1 MLLSWAMN
9 FESNISYALTT
20 NVTFLFKTNNLISIL
35 STVLYILETALY
47 PIYSK
52 LSDIYGRAQCY
63 TVAIVFYMIAY
74 IIMATA
80 NSYENLVVSHSLHLT
95 NLDSHTCYLGRS
107 SCICFWLYRMC
118 NPWPNHYCRLYQCC

>member
-1 MLLSWAMN
+1 MN

-63 TVAIVFYMIAY
+63 TVAIVFYMVAY
-74 IIMATA
+74 IVMATA
-80 NSYENLVVSHSLHLT
+80 NSYDNLVVSHLASSY
-95 NLDSHTCYLGRS
+95 SHYHSPFL
-107 SCICFWLYRMC
+107 
-118 NPWPNHYCRLYQCC
+118 